1 MEIGFVSS
9 GVLLDLSAGALRI
22 VLFGLN
28 YELQSVG
35 IQAHMAGVKGPGGS
49 GGEGVGGLG
58 KLDLSGWLGRASD
71 FSFCHLQPWWLLGLS
86 KTILSFVK
94 Y

>member
-1 MEIGFVSS
+1 MKIGFVSS
-9 GVLLDLSAGALRI
+9 GVLLGLSAGALRS

-35 IQAHMAGVKGPGGS
+35 IWGHVAGAEGPERSCGGGGGPG
-49 GGEGVGGLG
+49 
-58 KLDLSGWLGRASD
+58 KLELSGLLGRASD
-71 FSFCHLQPWWLLGLS
+71 FLFCHILPCWLLGLS
-86 KTILSFVK
+86 KLVLSFVK

>member
-1 MEIGFVSS
+1 MKIGFVSS
-9 GVLLDLSAGALRI
+9 GVLLGPSAGALRI

-35 IQAHMAGVKGPGGS
+35 IQAHTAGVEGPGRS
-49 GGEGVGGLG
+49 GALG
-58 KLDLSGWLGRASD
+58 KLELSGCLGRASD
-71 FSFCHLQPWWLLGLS
+71 FSFCHLQPCWLLELS
-86 KTILSFVK
+86 KKILSFVK